1 MSFPFYNQFDL
12 MDCGPTCL
20 RMIAKYYGKDY
31 SLQSLRDKCQIQR
44 DGVSLLGI
52 SRAAEQIGMH
62 TMAVKLNFE
71 ELRSNAILP
80 CIVHWD
86 QKHFLIVYKISEKNV
101 WVADP
106 AKHKLKLS
114 KEEFERG
121 WLNSSNETDQT
132 GIVLLLQ
139 PADAFFSDSDTKA
152 PRKENFWGVFKRFK
166 KYKKLFI
173 QILSAILLG
182 ALLQALLPVLS
193 QALVDVGIANKD
205 LKFITLI
212 LIGQIVILV
221 GGLMAD
227 FIKSWIMLFISTRV
241 NFESLTEFFIKLM
254 KLPISYFDTKMTGD
268 IIQRMTDHSRLQS
281 FVTSSLLTTSF
292 ALVNFLVFAI
302 IISTYD
308 FKIFLIF
315 LVGSVIYFLWIILFF
330 KKRRKLDYQQFDLS
344 AKNQNIVVEIIQGM
358 QEIKLNN
365 CEKQRRSNWESVQAK
380 LMSQKSQT
388 LLITQLQTGGAQF
401 INHAKNILITYWVA
415 RQVIQG
421 NMTLGEMIAIQY
433 IVGQLNS
440 PLIELVQFFQSY
452 QDAKISFERIEE
464 IRGLEDEE
472 PAHQTFTNILPE
484 NHSIKVSNLDFKYPG
499 YDNGY
504 ALQDIDMSITM
515 GKTTAIVGTS
525 GSGKTTL
532 LKLLLKFYD
541 TTDGEL
547 RLGNIDLKNISSS
560 FWRSRCG
567 IVTQDGFIFSDTI
580 ERNISPA
587 DEYPDPDRIKEAVHL
602 ANLTD
607 YISSLPLGLLTKIGA
622 QGNGLSQGQKQRI
635 LIARAI
641 YKRPDYI
648 MFDEATNALDANN
661 ELVIMN
667 NLKGYLKGKTAI
679 IVAHRLS
686 TVKNADQIIV
696 LDKGRIVETG
706 THLELTAQ
714 KNHYYR
720 LVKNQLELG
729 N

>member
-1 MSFPFYNQFDL
+1 MSFPFYSQFDL

-20 RMIAKYYGKDY
+20 RMITKFYGKDY
-31 SLQSLRDKCQIQR
+31 SLQSLREKCQIQR

-52 SRAAEQIGMH
+52 SRAAEQIGMQ

-71 ELRSNAILP
+71 DLKNNAALP

-86 QKHFLIVYKISEKNV
+86 QKHFLIVYKISEKKV

-106 AKHKLKLS
+106 AKHKLALS
-114 KEEFERG
+114 KKEFERG
-121 WLNSSNETDQT
+121 WLNGSNETDQN

-152 PRKENFWGVFKRFK
+152 PRQGNFLGVFKRFK
-166 KYKKLFI
+166 KYRKLFI

-182 ALLQALLPVLS
+182 ALLQALLPVLAK
-193 QALVDVGIANKD
+193 ALVDVGISNKD
-205 LKFITLI
+205 LNFITLI

-292 ALVNFLVFAI
+292 AMVNFLVFAI

-308 FKIFLIF
+308 LKIFLIF

-344 AKNQNIVVEIIQGM
+344 AKNQNTVVEIIQGM

-380 LMSQKSQT
+380 LMSQKSQA
-388 LLITQLQTGGAQF
+388 LLIAQLQTGGAQF

-415 RQVIQG
+415 REVIHG

-440 PLIELVQFFQSY
+440 PLIELVQFSQSY

-464 IRGLEDEE
+464 IRALEDEE
-472 PAHQTFTNILPE
+472 PASQSFTNNLPE
-484 NHSIKVSNLDFKYPG
+484 NHSIEVSHLDFKYPG

-504 ALQDIDMSITM
+504 ALQDIDLSITM

-541 TTDGEL
+541 TPNGEIKV
-547 RLGNIDLKNISSS
+547 GNNDLKNIRSS

-587 DEYPDPDRIKEAVHL
+587 DEYPNPERIREAVHL
-602 ANLTD
+602 ANLAD
-607 YISSLPLGLLTKIGA
+607 YISSLPLGLQTKIGA

-641 YKRPDYI
+641 YKRPDFI

-667 NLKGYLKGKTAI
+667 NLHGYLKGKTAI

-696 LDKGRIVETG
+696 LDKGRMVETG